1 VAERDNVHWHELYHE
16 VVDTG
21 LCTGCAACVMA
32 CPRDVL
38 GYTDDYWPVQIGEGN
53 AFDGCWIGD
62 RGCDICTRACPRFR
76 AWETDLDADLF
87 GRAREPDEVYGIAR
101 SLLLCRATDTGVLEA
116 GQDGGLVSVL
126 LIWGLETG
134 RIEAAATSAIVD
146 KRGPFDSEPFLART
160 PQDVLATAGSRY
172 TYSANPL
179 ALEQAADE
187 RLKQVALVGMSCQA
201 SINGTVSAYKVNKF
215 RNKLALTI
223 GLLCSKTFTYT
234 GQAQVLAEHG
244 IDVAD
249 VTKINV
255 KGRYMVWTRDGGYH
269 EIPLKELHPH
279 TRDGC
284 RKCPDFAAEHADI
297 SVGGIGAD
305 DNWTL
310 TLVRTQRGEDWMT
323 GVIDAGLVEARPATD
338 DPVAM
343 KLLRNLSVKSRK
355 RWPGDDL
362 PEPQRAPG
370 LLPIVQ
376 AS

>member
-1 VAERDNVHWHELYHE
+1 V
-16 VVDTG
+16 
-21 LCTGCAACVMA
+21 
-32 CPRDVL
+32 
-38 GYTDDYWPVQIGEGN
+38 
-53 AFDGCWIGD
+53 
-62 RGCDICTRACPRFR
+62 
-76 AWETDLDADLF
+76 
-87 GRAREPDEVYGIAR
+87 
-101 SLLLCRATDTGVLEA
+101 LLCRATDTDVHDA

-134 RIEAAATSAIVD
+134 RIEAAATSAVVD

-160 PQDVLATAGSRY
+160 PEDVLATAGSRY

-179 ALEQAADE
+179 ALAQAADE

-201 SINGTVSAYKVNKF
+201 SINGTVSAYGVNKF
-215 RNKLALTI
+215 KNKLALTI
-223 GLLCSKTFTYT
+223 GLLCSKTFTYS

-249 VTKINV
+249 VTKINI

-279 TRDGC
+279 TREGC
-284 RKCPDFAAEHADI
+284 MKCPDFAAEHADI

-310 TLVRTQRGEDWMT
+310 TMVRTQRGEDWLT

-362 PEPQRAPG
+362 PDHHRAPG

>member
-1 VAERDNVHWHELYHE
+1 MAERDNVHWHELFHE

-38 GYTDDYWPVQIGEGN
+38 GYTNDYWPEQIGEGN

-76 AWETDLDADLF
+76 AWETDLDVELF
-87 GRAREPDEVYGIAR
+87 GRERERDEVYGIAR
-101 SLLLCRATDTGVLEA
+101 SMLLCRATDEA
-116 GQDGGLVSVL
+116 VHDVGQDGGLVSVL
-126 LIWGLETG
+126 LIWGLENDM
-134 RIEAAATSAIVD
+134 IEAAATSQIVD

-160 PQDVLATAGSRY
+160 REDVLATAGSRY

-179 ALEQAADE
+179 ALEEAADE
-187 RLKQVALVGMSCQA
+187 RMKKVALVGMSCQA
-201 SINGTVSAYKVNKF
+201 SINGTVSAYGVNKF
-215 RNKLALTI
+215 KNKLALTI
-223 GLLCSKTFTYT
+223 GLLCSKTFTYD
-234 GQAQVLAEHG
+234 GQQEVLAEHD
-244 IDVAD
+244 IAIED

-279 TRDGC
+279 TREGC
-284 RKCPDFAAEHADI
+284 KKCPDFAAEHADI

-310 TLVRTQRGEDWMT
+310 TLVRTQRGEEWMA
-323 GVIDAGLVEARPATD
+323 GVIDAGLIEAKPAED
-338 DPVAM
+338 DEVAM

-355 RWPGDDL
+355 RWPTDAL
-362 PEPQRAPG
+362 PEDRRAPA
-370 LLPIVQ
+370 LLPIVD
-376 AS
+376 AN

>member
-1 VAERDNVHWHELYHE
+1 VAARDNVHWHELYHE

-38 GYTDDYWPVQIGEGN
+38 DYTDDYWPVQIGEGH
-53 AFDGCWIGD
+53 AFDECTIGD

-76 AWETDLDADLF
+76 AWETELDVELF
-87 GRAREPDEVYGIAR
+87 GRPRAADEVYGIAR
-101 SLLLCRATDTGVLEA
+101 SLLLCRATDEAVHTA

-126 LIWGLETG
+126 LIWGLATG
-134 RIEAAATSAIVD
+134 RIEAAATSQIVD

-160 PQDVLATAGSRY
+160 REDVLATAGSRY

-215 RNKLALTI
+215 KNKLALTI
-223 GLLCSKTFTYT
+223 GLLCSKTFTYD
-234 GQAQVLAEHG
+234 GQQAVLAEHG
-244 IDVAD
+244 IDIAD

-255 KGRYMVWTRDGGYH
+255 KGRYMVWTRDGEYH

-279 TRDGC
+279 TREGC
-284 RKCPDFAAEHADI
+284 KKCPDFAAEHADI

-310 TLVRTQRGEDWMT
+310 TLVRTQRGEEWMA
-323 GVIDAGLVEARPATD
+323 GVIDAGLIEARPAEE

-355 RWPGDDL
+355 RWPADDL
-362 PEPQRAPG
+362 PDARRAPA
-370 LLPIVQ
+370 LLPVVQ
-376 AS
+376 TS